1 MATSTAPAGLP
12 VIRAAGGIVLRST
25 PSGEEVMIVYR
36 KRYQEWTLPKGKLK
50 EGESFQEAAVREVQE
65 ETGCSCHLG
74 SYVGTISYAR
84 QGVPKVVM
92 FWRMSVLEEESPA
105 DPEEIARA
113 VWLPVSA
120 ALQRLTHAQERSLLA
135 RLSATARPAP
145 GSSERTASF
154 ARPAVEAPTQRQETQ
169 NETAEATKAE
179 SGVALLP
186 APTAS
191 AGSPAR
197 SSRDGGEPAGLP
209 ARDEVVPPVSQARAP
224 SARDVAEAP
233 RAVTLPWQ
241 PAPAPKIETPLLP
254 APLVP
259 SGALKGDDAQLARDV
274 AAVRIELDYLV
285 RRAEQQDASSAPS
298 WSIATLQ
305 HIVNA
310 EQALAMADVEGARRD
325 LHRAQRYAVLGLNQE
340 ELATRAQILRD
351 EAAGNSSWRALA
363 IQKLLTLSDDQ
374 LTAARLAEAMGLR
387 DEDDV
392 HEKHTDH
399 RILHHIQGLVLMCI
413 IGAALTLSLL
423 VAGLLRGIAPAVF
436 AAMMGAAL
444 SAVYVLSRRK
454 RGASVPNPYST
465 LLTVALGAA
474 AGMAANPICNYFTAI
489 FNLKLQPAWLP
500 LATALVLGY
509 AAQRFLVRFTVES
522 SAPSIR

>member
-25 PSGEEVMIVYR
+25 PPGDEVMIVYR
-36 KRYQEWTLPKGKLK
+36 RHHQEWTLPKGKLK
-50 EGESFQEAAVREVQE
+50 DGESFQEAAVREVQE

-92 FWRMSVLEEESPA
+92 FWRMSVVEEAPPA
-105 DPEEIARA
+105 DTDEIIRA
-113 VWLPVSA
+113 VWLPIPT

-135 RLSATARPAP
+135 RLVANARPALP
-145 GSSERTASF
+145 EAPKAQRVASEPDEAPPRAAAPAPAAPPDEAGF
-154 ARPAVEAPTQRQETQ
+154 ARA
-169 NETAEATKAE
+169 
-179 SGVALLP
+179 GVDA
-186 APTAS
+186 A
-191 AGSPAR
+191 SPAR
-197 SSRDGGEPAGLP
+197 TGFAP
-209 ARDEVVPPVSQARAP
+209 DEVVPPVSPAQAA

-233 RAVTLPWQ
+233 RAVMPLWQ

-310 EQALAMADVEGARRD
+310 EQALAIADVEGARRD
-325 LHRAQRYAVLGLNQE
+325 LYRARRYVVFGLNQG
-340 ELATRAQILRD
+340 ELATRTQIVRD
-351 EAAGNSSWRALA
+351 EAAGSGSWRAVA
-363 IQKLLTLSDDQ
+363 IKKLLSVPDDQ
-374 LTAARLAEAMGLR
+374 LTPARLAEAMGLR
-387 DEDDV
+387 DEDET
-392 HEKHTDH
+392 HEKQEDH
-399 RILHHIQGLVLMCI
+399 RILYHIQGLILMCVV
-413 IGAALTLSLL
+413 GALVTLSLL
-423 VAGLLRGIAPAVF
+423 MAGVARDTAAAVF
-436 AAMMGAAL
+436 LALIGAAL
-444 SAVYVLSRRK
+444 SATLVLSRRR

-474 AGMAANPICNYFTAI
+474 TGLAAGPISDFFTAV
-489 FNLKLQPAWLP
+489 FKLKLQPSWLP
-500 LATALVLGY
+500 LAVALLFGCVTQLL
-509 AAQRFLVRFTVES
+509 LVRFTVEIRD
-522 SAPSIR
+522 SAVR